1 MGTVSSLLSDHIEL
15 RLRCVDRI
23 GVAGY
28 VRDLAYE
35 GGLVRFLLHRASLAG
50 GSIPSPA
57 LLAQNHDR
65 MTGDFDRVVA
75 DSKVPVVR
83 FNHGDSK
90 ELMARPYQLAAAA
103 EGRVGVVLVGKA
115 QERMKA
121 WHGHKD
127 GSSSFDTPGHPH
139 FSFTRQSKVPDHW
152 YFYLFDDQWGPA
164 FIKLC
169 SYAPYPM
176 WIMANGHEWTKRQ
189 LTRRG
194 IEFSELDNG
203 LWRVADPAAA
213 RRISGSLGAGH
224 LRALIDRW
232 LPALPSP
239 FIPADTRVGYGWSF
253 SVRQLELSDTA
264 VFDQPQAG
272 RAWFEAAIRDHLDL
286 GRPDNVSLVFARGVR
301 MRGKKRT
308 PGRFSTQ
315 VVTRG
320 TQPRIAVRYKSSG
333 TKAYFK
339 EERALRVETTINN
352 GADFDLKKTLNAEN
366 WRKLRR
372 TGDQINARFLEALG
386 ENERGLPD
394 ATTLQAV
401 VLPTVHDGQ
410 RAPGLR
416 FGDPR
421 TVALFGALCSFEHI
435 FSGLNNPSLRAIMQG
450 LFDPDYTPGRATY
463 DLRRLRLKGFIERIP
478 GTHRYRVT
486 PYGRQMAT
494 FFTRLVTRVVV
505 PTLTDLDSLSR
516 PTRREPTP
524 VAAAWRAYDKEV
536 RAILRESQIAA

>member
-1 MGTVSSLLSDHIEL
+1 
-15 RLRCVDRI
+15 
-23 GVAGY
+23 
-28 VRDLAYE
+28 
-35 GGLVRFLLHRASLAG
+35 
-50 GSIPSPA
+50 
-57 LLAQNHDR
+57 
-65 MTGDFDRVVA
+65 
-75 DSKVPVVR
+75 
-83 FNHGDSK
+83 
-90 ELMARPYQLAAAA
+90 MA
-103 EGRVGVVLVGKA
+103 
-115 QERMKA
+115 
-121 WHGHKD
+121 
-127 GSSSFDTPGHPH
+127 
-139 FSFTRQSKVPDHW
+139 
-152 YFYLFDDQWGPA
+152 
-164 FIKLC
+164 
-169 SYAPYPM
+169 
-176 WIMANGHEWTKRQ
+176 
-189 LTRRG
+189 
-194 IEFSELDNG
+194 
-203 LWRVADPAAA
+203 
-213 RRISGSLGAGH
+213 
-224 LRALIDRW
+224 
-232 LPALPSP
+232 
-239 FIPADTRVGYGWSF
+239 WSF

-339 EERALRVETTINN
+339 EATGPAGGDDHQQRR
-352 GADFDLKKTLNAEN
+352 ADFDLKKTLNAEN
-366 WRKLRR
+366 WRALRR

-394 ATTLQAV
+394 ADTLQAV

-421 TVALFGALCSFEHI
+421 TVALFGSLAPSNT
-435 FSGLNNPSLRAIMQG
+435 SSRGLNNPSLRARHAGPLRSRLHAGSGHLRPPPAPAEG
-450 LFDPDYTPGRATY
+450 LHRAHSGHPHATAS
-463 DLRRLRLKGFIERIP
+463 P
-478 GTHRYRVT
+478 
-486 PYGRQMAT
+486 PMARQMAT